1 MKIVIINSSP
11 RTDGLTAA
19 ILLGISRTLIEHKV
33 DVSYYDLGRLTMTQ
47 CLGCCSCYKTGHCV
61 IDDDAEKI
69 SREITD
75 ADGLV
80 LGTPTYASNV
90 SGLMKVLIDRGHFV
104 IEQLLTK
111 KYCVTVAT
119 GENYGCRDVGKIL
132 DKLVLY
138 SGGHLAGKIVINAP
152 FNSIRARQETNPKIH
167 RIASDTGNRLY
178 NAVSKQKAY
187 PLQDIY
193 HKIVFAFGI
202 KPFVLRKGEEYNG
215 VITKWKGMEI

>member
-1 MKIVIINSSP
+1 MKIVIINGSP
-11 RTDGLTAA
+11 RTDGLTATV
-19 ILLGISRTLIEHKV
+19 LLGISNTLTEHNV

-119 GENYGCRDVGKIL
+119 GENYGSRD
-132 DKLVLY
+132 
-138 SGGHLAGKIVINAP
+138 AG
-152 FNSIRARQETNPKIH
+152 
-167 RIASDTGNRLY
+167 
-178 NAVSKQKAY
+178 
-187 PLQDIY
+187 
-193 HKIVFAFGI
+193 
-202 KPFVLRKGEEYNG
+202 
-215 VITKWKGMEI
+215 